1 MRRTVQPI
9 DETQPLRP
17 LTEPDQHPDAMAA
30 DPFSETF
37 FLKDFTMTASRIL
50 SIAALAAFASFGAQA
65 SELYGSEIEANFQ
78 STRDRAEVQAE
89 AAQAVAHFKN
99 FEVADNQTAA
109 PSTVSRAAVRAD
121 AVTAARAGAIATGNR
136 S

>member
-1 MRRTVQPI
+1 
-9 DETQPLRP
+9 
-17 LTEPDQHPDAMAA
+17 
-30 DPFSETF
+30 
-37 FLKDFTMTASRIL
+37 MTASRIL

-78 STRDRAEVQAE
+78 STRDRAEVKAE

-99 FEVADNQTAA
+99 FEVADAQNAA
-109 PSTVSRAAVRAD
+109 ASTVSRAAVRAD
-121 AVTAARAGAIATGNR
+121 AVTAARAGAIAIGNR